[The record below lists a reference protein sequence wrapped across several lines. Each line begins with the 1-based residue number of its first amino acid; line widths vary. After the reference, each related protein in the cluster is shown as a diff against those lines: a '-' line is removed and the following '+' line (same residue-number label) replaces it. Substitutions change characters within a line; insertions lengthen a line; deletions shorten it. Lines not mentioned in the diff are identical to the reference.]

1 MENDL
6 SDPLKVKIRKDSDHG
21 VAPVIAEDH
30 NINGRG
36 VIGDTD
42 SPFLGFVFPVFKLNQ
57 GMRSV

>member
-21 VAPVIAEDH
+21 VAPVVAENH

-42 SPFLGFVFPVFKLNQ
+42 SPFLGFVFPIFKLNQ